1 METVT
6 FRTALMEKM
15 FRHYSKMEP
24 EHYRWAARLDIGRFA
39 DGDTSEDL
47 FEYLPN
53 VGEEF
58 YKELYE
64 RLEEHFSE

>member
-15 FRHYSKMEP
+15 FRHYSKMKP
-24 EHYRWAARLDIGRFA
+24 EHYRWAARLDIENFA
-39 DGDTSEDL
+39 NGDTCEDL

>member
-1 METVT
+1 METVS
-6 FRTALMEKM
+6 FRTALMEKL
-15 FRHYSKMEP
+15 FQHYSKMERA
-24 EHYRWAARLDIGRFA
+24 HYRWAARLDIGRFA
-39 DGDTSEDL
+39 DGNPSEDL